1 MCIYVY
7 DTRND
12 SERVT
17 YSGINKRARGPLSG
31 QEEIGGD
38 DSRANKNTIL
48 GKKNVKQ
55 RHLNACNESG
65 GRGEGPPSGGKS
77 SGGSRGRD
85 PARQPEVTGHDV
97 IA

>member
-1 MCIYVY
+1 MYT
-7 DTRND
+7 TRD

-17 YSGINKRARGPLSG
+17 YSGINKRAGARKRSAAAIAG
-31 QEEIGGD
+31 QI
-38 DSRANKNTIL
+38 KTIL

-65 GRGEGPPSGGKS
+65 GGGEGPPSGGKS